1 MGKLTATAVIAAF
14 KRPGRHGDGDG
25 LFLQVTPAGAASW
38 VLRVQKDGRRRDI
51 GLGSFK
57 KVGLSLA
64 RERADEARRQIEA
77 GLDPVRERKRLAGIP
92 TFREAAVLVHG
103 EHKKTWKNGKHQDQW
118 INTLETYAY
127 PALGDLPV
135 SAVEGP
141 AIRDLLAPIWNDK
154 AETAKRVLQRI
165 CTVLHWA
172 SAKGYRTTEVSRQ
185 SILKGLPRQPR
196 NTKHFAAMPFADVPE
211 FIERLHEKESWSR
224 LALEA
229 AILTAARSGEIRG
242 ATWDEVDLEK
252 GLWSIPAGR
261 MKAKRD
267 HVVPLSKPALRV
279 FRRAAELRIAGSDL
293 VFQGG
298 KPRKPMSDMA
308 LTKLLRDMGEKVTAH
323 GFRSSFRDWVS
334 EASDFSGELAEAAL
348 AHAVKDKTEAA
359 YRRGDL
365 LEKRRKLMSA
375 WGAYCA
381 GESATIL
388 KLVEAV

>member
-1 MGKLTATAVIAAF
+1 
-14 KRPGRHGDGDG
+14 
-25 LFLQVTPAGAASW
+25 
-38 VLRVQKDGRRRDI
+38 
-51 GLGSFK
+51 
-57 KVGLSLA
+57 
-64 RERADEARRQIEA
+64 
-77 GLDPVRERKRLAGIP
+77 
-92 TFREAAVLVHG
+92 
-103 EHKKTWKNGKHQDQW
+103 
-118 INTLETYAY
+118 
-127 PALGDLPV
+127 
-135 SAVEGP
+135 
-141 AIRDLLAPIWNDK
+141 
-154 AETAKRVLQRI
+154 
-165 CTVLHWA
+165 
-172 SAKGYRTTEVSRQ
+172 
-185 SILKGLPRQPR
+185 
-196 NTKHFAAMPFADVPE
+196 
-211 FIERLHEKESWSR
+211 
-224 LALEA
+224 
-229 AILTAARSGEIRG
+229 
-242 ATWDEVDLEK
+242 
-252 GLWSIPAGR
+252 